1 MVHVLRRLLAVLGVG
16 ALGVGAAAPAAGTDI
31 LRICADPDNL
41 PFSAAAGP
49 ARGLYVD
56 VAEIVAA
63 RLGARTE
70 YAWWH
75 TDYGQRAVRN
85 TLLADRCDVFFGLP
99 DDEGFMGRQL
109 DRTTPFLDVGDAV
122 VVPPAFA
129 FANLEDLKRVTVAV
143 QFRSQPQF
151 MLATRDGFRMAT
163 FRHVEEAMD
172 ALARGEAG
180 AAFVWG
186 PTAGYYNKTRLAGAW
201 RVVPVAGPGLQ
212 WQVTAAVRKGNVTL
226 KERIERTL
234 VDLGPEIR
242 RLADG
247 YGFPLTTPVSLE
259 PNTEAPPAAAPASSP
274 APASTTP
281 PVNPFDGRLDV
292 VPAGRSVFNQ
302 HCAHC
307 HGPNAQSP
315 EPSRDLRRLKR
326 RYGDQQIAVYY
337 TTVTAGR
344 PTKGMPP
351 WGQALSEDEVWQMWT
366 FLESIQAEP

>member
-16 ALGVGAAAPAAGTDI
+16 AIGIGAAEPPAVTDI

-41 PFSAAAGP
+41 PFSAAGGP

-70 YAWWH
+70 YAWWN

-109 DRTTPFLDVGDAV
+109 DRTAPFLDVGDAV
-122 VVPPAFA
+122 VVPSTFTFA
-129 FANLEDLKRVTVAV
+129 SLEDLRRVTVAV
-143 QFRSQPQF
+143 QFRSQPQLL
-151 MLATRDGFRMAT
+151 LATRGGFRMAT

-180 AAFVWG
+180 AALVWG
-186 PTAGYYNKTRLAGAW
+186 PTAGYYNKTRLGGAW

-212 WQVTAAVRKGNVTL
+212 WQVTAAVRKGNVIL
-226 KERIERTL
+226 KERIERAL
-234 VDLGPEIR
+234 ADLGPEIR

-247 YGFPLTTPVSLE
+247 YGFPLTTPLSLE
-259 PNTEAPPAAAPASSP
+259 PHAQAPPAPL
-274 APASTTP
+274 
-281 PVNPFDGRLDV
+281 VNPFQGRLDL

-302 HCAHC
+302 NCAHC
-307 HGPNAQSP
+307 HAPNAQSP
-315 EPSRDLRRLKR
+315 EPSRDLRQLKR
-326 RYGDQQIAVYY
+326 RYGDQQVTVYY